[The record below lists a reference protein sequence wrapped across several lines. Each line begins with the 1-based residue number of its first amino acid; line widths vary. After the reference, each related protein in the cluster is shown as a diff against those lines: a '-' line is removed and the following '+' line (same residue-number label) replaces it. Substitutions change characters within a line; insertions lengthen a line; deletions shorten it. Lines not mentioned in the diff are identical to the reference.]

1 MRRNQLA
8 MIVLILT
15 LFSACGKKNRA
26 PRHPSGHIQGAP
38 NYSIQ
43 DAASINNYKNRISCS
58 FGQGRRIPDVTF
70 NTTGGAQSA
79 SRTTIFGPNFQP
91 GILGG
96 NISKVYVG
104 ASTFGDIITVSK
116 VTSGATVV
124 GYNISFSLCN
134 SSPLIMNNRGISN
147 LQTSG
152 IIIDDD
158 ADCGVGRVDYAHTR
172 LVADQYSGSY
182 NGQVV
187 NLMAYP
193 FDSVFTKTQCY

>member
-1 MRRNQLA
+1 MRRTKLA

-15 LFSACGKKNRA
+15 LFSACGKKNKA
-26 PRHPSGHIQGAP
+26 PRHRSGHIPGAP

-43 DAASINNYKNRISCS
+43 DAASINNYKNRVSCS
-58 FGQGRRIPDVTF
+58 YGQGRRIPDVTF

-79 SRTTIFGPNFQP
+79 SRTTVYGPFQP

-116 VTSGATVV
+116 MTSGASVV

-134 SSPLIMNNRGISN
+134 NSPLIMNGRGVSN
-147 LQTSG
+147 LQTTG

-158 ADCGVGRVDYAHTR
+158 ANCGIGRVDYAYTR
-172 LVADQYSGSY
+172 LVANQYSGVI
-182 NGQVV
+182 NGQAV

-193 FDSVFTKTQCY
+193 FDTVFTKTQCY

>member
-70 NTTGGAQSA
+70 NTTGGHNRLQERQFLALTFSQVFLA
-79 SRTTIFGPNFQP
+79 EIFLKYTWEHQP
-91 GILGG
+91 SGIL
-96 NISKVYVG
+96 
-104 ASTFGDIITVSK
+104 
-116 VTSGATVV
+116 
-124 GYNISFSLCN
+124 
-134 SSPLIMNNRGISN
+134 
-147 LQTSG
+147 
-152 IIIDDD
+152 
-158 ADCGVGRVDYAHTR
+158 
-172 LVADQYSGSY
+172 
-182 NGQVV
+182 
-187 NLMAYP
+187 
-193 FDSVFTKTQCY
+193 